1 MYYCHTYSILPLL
14 LLSLPKKASSIPGEL
29 SQDSTLTGPRLYA
42 VKWQQVNVIPYFYVN
57 DILTEYGTSTALISA
72 GFFHFAL
79 KASLCTSTPSALH
92 YGKLSFANCG
102 FQTSW
107 PMAFWLGRANR
118 RPWNKIGGETK
129 GENRM
134 LLPLS
139 ASGDISGS
147 DSTSLWLLPETPF
160 HLWSDTSQAAPPL
173 CQLLWRSPRLDHTCS
188 PCPSWSRS
196 GRSFLHLLNSGLTH
210 LSPGCFNCLSSTL

>member
-1 MYYCHTYSILPLL
+1 M
-14 LLSLPKKASSIPGEL
+14 
-29 SQDSTLTGPRLYA
+29 
-42 VKWQQVNVIPYFYVN
+42 
-57 DILTEYGTSTALISA
+57 TEYGTSTALISA
-72 GFFHFAL
+72 GCFHFAL
-79 KASLCTSTPSALH
+79 KASLCTSTPSALP

-118 RPWNKIGGETK
+118 RPWDKIGGETK

-134 LLPLS
+134 RLPLS

-147 DSTSLWLLPETPF
+147 DSTSLWLLPETPL

-173 CQLLWRSPRLDHTCS
+173 SQLLWRSPCLDHTCS
-188 PCPSWSRS
+188 PCPSWPQS
-196 GRSFLHLLNSGLTH
+196 GRSFLHLLNSGCLIVPLVASTAFLAPCKLSFKLNFSCLVTGYGFDFLVGFCLTQH
-210 LSPGCFNCLSSTL
+210 ILKYNRARAFGKNRSFSLETASLS